1 MSDVRNIVLKL
12 LSHVSSRAL
21 TPGTP
26 RGQMETLGEGVAG
39 RVYTT
44 SAPNE
49 IVIRIEGIT
58 SKCKGKKNT
67 CERDIVMK
75 KRWRAEAM
83 RRVLY
88 RAAGYNDLGRDLEE
102 LVRSKATESIELVI
116 EQTNDV
122 RHIRDVRRMREEY
135 FQHHRSLVLWDIY
148 ALKNEHNLPF
158 MNALELI
165 AQSMQENPFIRIDLN
180 ETNEKPYQTLFPEA
194 TQDRKRKEVGAEVY
208 RLSLLIV
215 IPIVDDTYGEWQY
228 LSPEHQKQ
236 RKEYMEAVYGLWLK
250 VEQLIQSA
258 SESYRPASAFN
269 KKTHIIRTEN
279 VHDRYFPADQL
290 NGMPYIRKDMSI
302 GFQPK
307 ITSTM
312 RDTTIRVSHTKRGHR

>member
-135 FQHHRSLVLWDIY
+135 FQHHRALVLWDIY

-194 TQDRKRKEVGAEVY
+194 TQDRKRNEVGAEVY
-208 RLSLLIV
+208 RLSLLIPTGNGNICRQSIKSNV
-215 IPIVDDTYGEWQY
+215 KSTWRLCTDC
-228 LSPEHQKQ
+228 
-236 RKEYMEAVYGLWLK
+236 GL
-250 VEQLIQSA
+250 
-258 SESYRPASAFN
+258 R
-269 KKTHIIRTEN
+269 
-279 VHDRYFPADQL
+279 
-290 NGMPYIRKDMSI
+290 
-302 GFQPK
+302 
-307 ITSTM
+307 
-312 RDTTIRVSHTKRGHR
+312 